1 MKSRCKGI
9 ALILAMLMAAQVM
22 IALPTAF
29 SEAEVSGAV
38 TISAAGAR
46 RENTVDSRM
55 LIMPASL
62 KEVGEDA
69 FAGTAAEHIL
79 LSDVT
84 ETLADR
90 AFESM
95 RALTSVYL
103 PDSLRMIGQGVF
115 DGRAEAYFL
124 GNSGSFAETWAKAS
138 GMDYSGARVRRIA
151 LESRRSGELILSPRT
166 ETMPGAENES
176 ETISPTPR
184 MRAEGIRESRP
195 TRRGDRAEMNHLV
208 GLFP

>member
-1 MKSRCKGI
+1 MKSGRRGA
-9 ALILAMLMAAQVM
+9 ALILALLLAAQVM

-29 SEAEVSGAV
+29 SEAETNVLASF
-38 TISAAGAR
+38 SAAGAN
-46 RENTVDSRM
+46 RENMTDCRM

-90 AFESM
+90 AFEGM
-95 RALTSVYL
+95 NALTSVYL
-103 PDSLRMIGQGVF
+103 PDSLLMIGRGVF
-115 DGRAEAYFL
+115 DGGAEAIYL
-124 GNSGSFAETWAKAS
+124 GNSGSPAETWAKAS
-138 GMDYSGARVRRIA
+138 GMDYSGARVRRTA
-151 LESRRSGELILSPRT
+151 MGGRKAGELILSPRAEMTPGEGT
-166 ETMPGAENES
+166 ES
-176 ETISPTPR
+176 DTISPTPR